1 MLTQIAVASIH
12 ENFIT
17 YREMGG
23 HTCAC
28 SDLVRFILLT
38 HKKNYINMKHS
49 MPTRPQDGPFPF
61 PSLQSDFLQ
70 HPGLPNRK
78 PIKWIS

>member
-1 MLTQIAVASIH
+1 
-12 ENFIT
+12 
-17 YREMGG
+17 
-23 HTCAC
+23 
-28 SDLVRFILLT
+28 
-38 HKKNYINMKHS
+38 MKHS